1 MASKQVVNEIKALRD
16 EISRHNRLYYE
27 EAEPEI
33 SDREYDRLMARLMEL
48 EAEHPE
54 LLTPDSP
61 SQRVGGAPL
70 AEFQSVVHAVPML
83 SIDNTYNFDE
93 VREWDARVRRGLN
106 PGEPVTYVVELK
118 VDGVAVSL
126 RYEEGRFVLGATR
139 GDGERGDD
147 ITANLRTV
155 REIPLVLQRP
165 PPCPARG
172 SGRGLHDQS
181 RSWPGSTS
189 CAGPKGEKPF
199 ENPRNSTAGSLKL
212 LDPRICGQRRLRF
225 ISHGLGEA
233 QGLHETSYE
242 KITRKMKEWGIPVS
256 PLTRTYDSIDQVIEH
271 AREWEHK
278 RNTLDFQTD
287 GLVIKVDD
295 LGQRERLGARS
306 KSPRWTI
313 AFKYEAEQAI
323 TKITHISVQ
332 VGKTGKL
339 TPVADLV
346 PVRLGGTT
354 VKRATLHNAEEIAR
368 KDIRVGDTVVI
379 QKAGEIIPQ
388 VVRVEHEGR
397 DGSEVPFVFPTH
409 CPNCGAPV
417 VRDPEEVDYRCSN
430 PPSACTEQ
438 LKGRLRYFAHR
449 DAMDIDGLGEK
460 LIEQLVSGGLVRSL
474 ADLYRLDVPTLAD
487 LERMGKKS
495 AENLVA
501 AIEGSKHRSLDR
513 LISGLAIRHVGT
525 RMAEVLAG
533 RYHTLETL
541 RNASLAELEATP
553 EVGPV
558 VAAERSRLLPEPR
571 EPPVARRPDRRG
583 GRARA
588 YKPPTAAGGK
598 LVFAGKTFVLT
609 GTLPEAHPPRGRGD
623 HQDAGRK
630 GERLRLQDDQLR
642 PRRRRGRQQA
652 RQGPRA
658 GRPRHRRGR
667 VRADGGVSSD
677 MAPGGWMTGRSL
689 TREDPSR
696 TDVLPESSSAPHFEQ
711 NLHRLEPV
719 MVEKRGAALVA
730 ELRES

>member
-1 MASKQVVNEIKALRD
+1 MASKKVEHEIGKLRD
-16 EISRHNRLYYE
+16 EINRHNRLYYLD
-27 EAEPEI
+27 AEPEI

-54 LLTPDSP
+54 LVSPVSP

-70 AEFQSVVHAVPML
+70 AEFASAAHAVPML

-106 PGEPVTYVVELK
+106 PGELVMYVIELK

-126 RYEEGRFVLGATR
+126 RYEVGRFVLGATR

-147 ITANLRTV
+147 ITANLRTL
-155 REIPLVLQRP
+155 RDIPLSLQGRP
-165 PPCPARG
+165 PALLEVRGEVFMTNSELARLNDL
-172 SGRGLHDQS
+172 RRAD
-181 RSWPGSTS
+181 
-189 CAGPKGEKPF
+189 GEKPF
-199 ENPRNSTAGSLKL
+199 ENPRNSTAGTLKL
-212 LDPRICGQRRLRF
+212 LDSRICAGRRLRF

-233 QGLHETSYE
+233 RGLQENSYQ
-242 KITRKMKEWGIPVS
+242 KITQKMKAWGVPVS
-256 PLTRTYDSIDQVIEH
+256 DLTRCYDSIDAVIEH

-295 LGQRERLGARS
+295 LNQRQRLGARS

-323 TKITHISVQ
+323 TKIAHIGVQ

-346 PVRLGGTT
+346 PVRLAGTT
-354 VKRATLHNAEEIAR
+354 VKRATLHNADEIAR
-368 KDIRVGDTVVI
+368 KDIRIGDTVVI

-388 VVRVEHEGR
+388 VVRVEHQGR

-417 VRDPEEVDYRCSN
+417 VRDPHEVDYRCSN

-438 LKGRLRYFAHR
+438 LKGRLRYYAHR
-449 DAMDIDGLGEK
+449 DAMDIDGLGDK
-460 LIEQLVSGGLVRSL
+460 LIDQLVSGSLVRSL
-474 ADLYRLDVPTLAD
+474 ADLYRLDAPTLAD

-501 AIEGSKHRSLDR
+501 AIEGSKHRTLDR
-513 LISGLAIRHVGT
+513 FLAGMAIRHVGT
-525 RMAEVLAG
+525 RMAEILSE
-533 RYHTLETL
+533 RYQTLDRL
-541 RNASLAELEATP
+541 KSAALAELEATP

-558 VAAERSRLLPEPR
+558 VAASVHDFFQNPEHRRLLEDLAAVGVSPQ
-571 EPPVARRPDRRG
+571 
-583 GRARA
+583 A
-588 YKPPTAAGGK
+588 YKSPTTGGSK

-609 GTLPEAHPPRGRGD
+609 GTLPKRTRPEAEALIKQLGGKASGSVSKMTSFVL
-623 HQDAGRK
+623 AGAEAGSKLDKARAL
-630 GERLRLQDDQLR
+630 GIPVIDEAEFERM
-642 PRRRRGRQQA
+642 
-652 RQGPRA
+652 A
-658 GRPRHRRGR
+658 G
-667 VRADGGVSSD
+667 V
-677 MAPGGWMTGRSL
+677 
-689 TREDPSR
+689 
-696 TDVLPESSSAPHFEQ
+696 
-711 NLHRLEPV
+711 
-719 MVEKRGAALVA
+719 
-730 ELRES
+730 